1 MRDLLIVVFCI
12 FLFVASSLSFS
23 NFLDLKWLNA
33 VVWKCLKAGVTAT
46 RYTLRR

>member
-1 MRDLLIVVFCI
+1 MAECRQ
-12 FLFVASSLSFS
+12 
-23 NFLDLKWLNA
+23 